1 MLSKYRQNHV
11 QPKSPA
17 HIGNFHD
24 DRKTTNNRMETIVER
39 RKNQVG
45 ALKGF
50 ESNFFIQSSEIQTKL
65 Y

>member
-24 DRKTTNNRMETIVER
+24 DRKTTVW
-39 RKNQVG
+39 KLL
-45 ALKGF
+45 LK
-50 ESNFFIQSSEIQTKL
+50 EEKTK
-65 Y
+65 